1 MYSVSDHDVALA
13 DFVNTL
19 LSDPWF
25 WYQCL
30 AAVVISTVMYWL
42 LRRLAG
48 HLGVRAIVF
57 LAATS
62 PIVLLIVVL
71 AIFGATIGRLEAIV
85 PHFAAPGGL
94 LTLAGLFAF
103 SLIASLLAARLLP
116 SPLLGSAEART
127 FE

>member
-1 MYSVSDHDVALA
+1 VSDHDVTLA

-30 AAVVISTVMYWL
+30 AAVVISTVACWL
-42 LRRLAG
+42 LRRFAG
-48 HLGVRAIVF
+48 YLGSTVRVV
-57 LAATS
+57 LAAVS
-62 PIVLLIVVL
+62 PIALLIVVL
-71 AIFGATIGRLEAIV
+71 ATFGATLGHLEAII
-85 PHFAAPGGL
+85 PYFAAPGGL

-103 SLIASLLAARLLP
+103 GLIASLLTARLLP
-116 SPLLGSAEART
+116 SPPLGSVDARN